1 MDRAPPP
8 GAPRD
13 AVGQRWL
20 AVFAFQA
27 ALSVAASVIHLAV
40 SPSRRHPSLGV
51 PPAFLL
57 ALHPLLSCA
66 ATGLLALAFLISASP
81 HPGPPPVPKLALAAS
96 LSRFGRCALRGRRRV
111 SGPRGRRMGCRRWA
125 GIPRRCVGR
134 GVRRSLLWPWEVV
147 APVPRRTGLEFIL
160 PRLRLISQQR
170 FAMQMTIVLKS
181 WEGCYLTLLSYLW
194 LELLRPMF
202 YGLKMGLLPSI
213 KRALKMSLQ
222 VFLVSIVLILIL
234 PRQFRMGGSIG
245 SQIITQIAIFIVT
258 TCVSF
263 CWEISHHFVQVVH
276 TRRCSFTPPQSS
288 AAAETNP
295 TDCILETLELSNPR
309 SLLQYLAFQDLCA
322 VSECNIEPWRRGAF
336 FEESGETYKRIVTAC
351 LKPLEDF
358 TSKIAEALE
367 GFTSEKPELLLQQSK
382 LYGAFSDSQICSWCA
397 RTLATLTARSRQEDR
412 YGVAQ
417 LTGCNAAVMSTLL
430 SALVAVEACL
440 GKKTNPQPAHSLGPA
455 SIRWGNFSTARK
467 GNATAIASTQR
478 GGLHTKAYSM
488 ADVFR
493 TSIYQ
498 IVSAFLDDMRAN
510 AKASSLEKNW
520 ISEGRKPIY
529 GSRDVLVQKLSL
541 FIEYRAV

>member
-96 LSRFGRCALRGRRRV
+96 LFASAGALCVAAAASLVPEDAGWAAVAGLGFRGAVLGAVFAAHYFGRGR
-111 SGPRGRRMGCRRWA
+111 W
-125 GIPRRCVGR
+125 
-134 GVRRSLLWPWEVV
+134 LLQFPVV
-147 APVPRRTGLEFIL
+147 
-160 PRLRLISQQR
+160 Q
-170 FAMQMTIVLKS
+170 
-181 WEGCYLTLLSYLW
+181 
-194 LELLRPMF
+194 RPMF

-234 PRQFRMGGSIG
+234 PRQFRIGGSIG

>member
-1 MDRAPPP
+1 MDRAPPR

-27 ALSVAASVIHLAV
+27 ALSAAASVIHLV
-40 SPSRRHPSLGV
+40 SSPRRRHPSLGV
-51 PPAFLL
+51 PPALLL
-57 ALHPLLSCA
+57 ALHPFLSCA

-81 HPGPPPVPKLALAAS
+81 HPRPPPLPLRALAAFLLAAAGALSVAAAAS
-96 LSRFGRCALRGRRRV
+96 LVPEDSGWAAVAGLGFRGAVLGAVFAAHYFGRGR
-111 SGPRGRRMGCRRWA
+111 W
-125 GIPRRCVGR
+125 
-134 GVRRSLLWPWEVV
+134 LLQFPVV
-147 APVPRRTGLEFIL
+147 
-160 PRLRLISQQR
+160 QR
-170 FAMQMTIVLKS
+170 PL
-181 WEGCYLTLLSYLW
+181 
-194 LELLRPMF
+194 F
-202 YGLKMGLLPSI
+202 YGLKMGLLPSM
-213 KRALKMSLQ
+213 KRALKVSLQ
-222 VFLVSIVLILIL
+222 AFCLSLVLIFIL
-234 PRQFRMGGSIG
+234 PRQFRIGGSIG
-245 SQIITQIAIFIVT
+245 SQIITHIGIFMVT
-258 TCVSF
+258 IGVSF

-276 TRRCSFTPPQSS
+276 SRRCSFTPPQST
-288 AAAETNP
+288 AAAESNP
-295 TDCILETLELSNPR
+295 TDYILETLELSDPR
-309 SLLQYLAFQDLCA
+309 SLMQYLAFQDLCA

-367 GFTSEKPELLLQQSK
+367 GFSSDKPELLSQQSK
-382 LYGAFSDSQICSWCA
+382 LYGAYSDSQVCSWCA
-397 RTLATLTARSRQEDR
+397 RTLATLTARSRREDR

-440 GKKTNPQPAHSLGPA
+440 GKKTNPQPVHSLGPA
-455 SIRWGNFSTARK
+455 SIRWGNFTTARK
-467 GNATAIASTQR
+467 GNVTAIASTQR
-478 GGLHTKAYSM
+478 GGLHTKAYLM

-520 ISEGRKPIY
+520 ISEGRKPIF
-529 GSRDVLVQKLSL
+529 GSPAVLVQKLSL
-541 FIEYRAV
+541 FIEYHAV